1 MYETTESQYVATTAP
16 RTASTTIAHNSA
28 YESILS
34 QHQTEQQEHQQKQQ
48 QQQQHKIEAEQQ
60 QQQQN
65 LYKEYRPTYGAYIN
79 NTLPR
84 GPYLQYKFND
94 QQSAYSKRND
104 NNQKNRQIE
113 LLKHEFMVL
122 PRAKIKI
129 SSGIELPS
137 PPTNNNH
144 NNCFNGIQTLGRHR
158 YMNRANRPTSPT
170 LSSFDYYNKNE
181 PISCWTNN
189 DDNSYGIMNQSRND
203 KTTKLDVPNST
214 EAVNYNTFYKQNSNR
229 SSDNG
234 TANMEYICNYMVAK
248 NDYKKTT
255 DIEKRNVIRQQQSDY
270 FDVATDLN
278 NFSAKTEPARYASG
292 TGGRCNVSKVNS
304 PINYVT
310 LFEIMKVKGNGFSQV
325 EGWAILCQSI
335 QALQD
340 LFLAGK

>member
-1 MYETTESQYVATTAP
+1 MYETTESQYVATTLP
-16 RTASTTIAHNSA
+16 RAATTAIAHNSA
-28 YESILS
+28 YESLLP
-34 QHQTEQQEHQQKQQ
+34 QHQTAQQ
-48 QQQQHKIEAEQQ
+48 QQHQQQHKIESEQL
-60 QQQQN
+60 QN
-65 LYKEYRPTYGAYIN
+65 IYKEYRPTYGAYIN

-129 SSGIELPS
+129 SSGNELPS
-137 PPTNNNH
+137 PANNN

-158 YMNRANRPTSPT
+158 YTNPSRITAQG
-170 LSSFDYYNKNE
+170 LSSLDYYNKNE
-181 PISCWTNN
+181 NPYWNGN
-189 DDNSYGIMNQSRND
+189 DNSYSVMNQTRND
-203 KTTKLDVPNST
+203 TTTKLDIPNSI
-214 EAVNYNTFYKQNSNR
+214 ESVNYNTLYKR
-229 SSDNG
+229 SSRYESNDKFIEN
-234 TANMEYICNYMVAK
+234 ADYVCNYNHETSTK
-248 NDYKKTT
+248 NDFRKTA
-255 DIEKRNVIRQQQSDY
+255 DIQRRTVLRQH

-278 NFSAKTEPARYASG
+278 NFSAKIEPVRFASG
-292 TGGRCNVSKVNS
+292 KGRCGNVANRVNF

-310 LFEIMKVKGNGFSQV
+310 LLEIMKVKENGFSQV

>member
-1 MYETTESQYVATTAP
+1 MYETTESQYVATTLP
-16 RTASTTIAHNSA
+16 RAATTAITHNSA
-28 YESILS
+28 YESLLP
-34 QHQTEQQEHQQKQQ
+34 QHQTA
-48 QQQQHKIEAEQQ
+48 QQQQHKIESEQL
-60 QQQQN
+60 QN
-65 LYKEYRPTYGAYIN
+65 IYKEYRPTYGAYIN

-129 SSGIELPS
+129 SSGNELPS
-137 PPTNNNH
+137 PTNNN

-158 YMNRANRPTSPT
+158 YTNPSKRITAQG
-170 LSSFDYYNKNE
+170 LSSLDYYNINE
-181 PISCWTNN
+181 NPYRNGN
-189 DDNSYGIMNQSRND
+189 DNSYSVINQTRND
-203 KTTKLDVPNST
+203 TTTTRTTKLDIPNSI
-214 EAVNYNTFYKQNSNR
+214 ESVNYNTLYKR
-229 SSDNG
+229 SSRYESNDKFIE
-234 TANMEYICNYMVAK
+234 TEDYVCNYNHETSTK
-248 NDYKKTT
+248 NDVNKAT
-255 DIEKRNVIRQQQSDY
+255 DIQKRKVLRQQIESKH

-278 NFSAKTEPARYASG
+278 NFSTKIEPVRLASG
-292 TGGRCNVSKVNS
+292 KGRCGNVANRVNF

-310 LFEIMKVKGNGFSQV
+310 LLDIMKVKENGFSQV